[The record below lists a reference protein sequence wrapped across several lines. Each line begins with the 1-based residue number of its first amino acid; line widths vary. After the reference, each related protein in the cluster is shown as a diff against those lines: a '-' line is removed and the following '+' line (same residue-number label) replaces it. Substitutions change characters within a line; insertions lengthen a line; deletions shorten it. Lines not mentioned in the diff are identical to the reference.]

1 MNKTKTVT
9 ISLLMVTI
17 LATTAIIYLTQT
29 GTSQPTYPR
38 EIYSPTLPSENQ
50 KVVCIVFDDGWK
62 SQLKALPILDSFGL
76 KATFAIVTSYTDHPI
91 T

>member
-9 ISLLMVTI
+9 VSLLIVAI

-29 GTSQPTYPR
+29 GTSQPTYLR

-62 SQLKALPILDSFGL
+62 SQLEAVQILALRQHLQ
-76 KATFAIVTSYTDHPI
+76 
-91 T
+91 